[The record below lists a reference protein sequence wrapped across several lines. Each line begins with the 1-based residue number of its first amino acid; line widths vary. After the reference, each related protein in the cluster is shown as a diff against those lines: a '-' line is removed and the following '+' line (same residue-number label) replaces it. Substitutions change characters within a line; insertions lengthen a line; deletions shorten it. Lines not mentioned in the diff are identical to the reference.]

1 MSHTTI
7 PAGAVQRLR
16 NEGIAALREGD
27 KPRAR
32 TLLAQALKINPRDAQ
47 SWLWLSGAVDTP
59 VEQRFCLE
67 RLLELCPKHPVA
79 LEGLAQ
85 LDRSPGRRAAG
96 YQPVDTPPAAHPHP
110 QPSVPPESWLE
121 PVRLAAEEG
130 PGHAPDEAGEPHGW
144 LRSLLGLVSGLLA

>member
-7 PAGAVQRLR
+7 PTGAVQRLR
-16 NEGIAALREGD
+16 NEGITALREGD

-67 RLLELCPKHPVA
+67 RLLELCPKHPAA

-85 LDRSPGRRAAG
+85 LDQTPGRPAVG
-96 YQPVDTPPAAHPHP
+96 YQPLAAQPEAHPQAP
-110 QPSVPPESWLE
+110 VSAVSWLE
-121 PVRLAAEEG
+121 PVRLAAEES
-130 PGHAPDEAGEPHGW
+130 PDDAPDEAGESHGW
-144 LRSLLGLVSGLLA
+144 LRSLLGLVSSMLF

>member
-16 NEGIAALREGD
+16 NEGIAALRDGD

-67 RLLELCPKHPVA
+67 RLLELYPKHPAA

-85 LDRSPGRRAAG
+85 LDQAPGRTAAG
-96 YQPVDTPPAAHPHP
+96 YQPPASAPAAP
-110 QPSVPPESWLE
+110 VPAEAWLE
-121 PVRLAAEEG
+121 PVRLAAVEER
-130 PGHAPDEAGEPHGW
+130 PDDAPAASDESAEPHGW